1 MNIDIRFDFQRRE
14 RIGLLEAI
22 WGADKSVDQ
31 LKRLSEEVL
40 SKKEVVFITRITSE
54 KANCL
59 LERYQDARFYQDA
72 KCLIIGQNFKKFIT
86 TKKVGIVAGGSSDL
100 AVTLEAKLALEI
112 HGVSCKSFIDV
123 GVAGLH
129 RLMSQLEEI
138 NKYDV
143 LIVCAGMEGA
153 LATVVGGL
161 LPQPIIAVPISVGYG
176 VGKNGETA
184 LNSMLS
190 SCSPGIAVMNI
201 DNGYGAAMAALRLL
215 RVFPRKFFI
224 SYRFLVDFLSIN

>member
-1 MNIDIRFDFQRRE
+1 MNFDVNFDFQRRE
-14 RIGLLEAI
+14 RLGLIEAI
-22 WGADKSVDQ
+22 WGQDKSIDQ
-31 LKRLSEEVL
+31 LERLSQNVL
-40 SKKEVVFITRITSE
+40 SKNEVVFITRINSE
-54 KANCL
+54 KANYL
-59 LERYQDARFYQDA
+59 LDLYDDARFYEEA
-72 KCLIIGQNFKKFIT
+72 NCLIIGENLDKINT
-86 TKKVGIVAGGSSDL
+86 NKKVAIISGGSSDL
-100 AVTLEAKLALEI
+100 AVTLEAQLALEI
-112 HGVSCKSFIDV
+112 YGVNCQPFIDV

-161 LPQPIIAVPISVGYG
+161 LAQPIIAVPVSVGYG
-176 VGKNGETA
+176 VSKDGETA

-201 DNGYGAAMAALRLL
+201 DNGYGAAMAALRII
-215 RVFPRKFFI
+215 KSI
-224 SYRFLVDFLSIN
+224 S

>member
-1 MNIDIRFDFQRRE
+1 MNLDIRFDFQRRE
-14 RIGLLEAI
+14 RIGLIEAI
-22 WGADKSVDQ
+22 WGANKSINQ

-40 SKKEVVFITRITSE
+40 SKKEVVFITRINRE
-54 KANCL
+54 KANYL
-59 LERYQDARFYQDA
+59 LDLHKEGRYVEEAN
-72 KCLIIGQNFKKFIT
+72 CLIIGKNTSKFAT
-86 TKKVGIVAGGSSDL
+86 NKKVAIISGGSSDL
-100 AVTLEAKLALEI
+100 AVTLEAKLSLEI
-112 HGVSCKSFIDV
+112 YGITCQSFIDV

-129 RLMSQLEEI
+129 RLISQIEEI

-153 LATVVGGL
+153 LATVIGGL
-161 LPQPIIAVPISVGYG
+161 LPQPIIAVPVSVGYG

-201 DNGYGAAMAALRLL
+201 DNGFGAAMAAIRII
-215 RVFPRKFFI
+215 K
-224 SYRFLVDFLSIN
+224 SIT

>member
-1 MNIDIRFDFQRRE
+1 MNFDIKFDFQRRK
-14 RIGLLEAI
+14 RLGLIEAI
-22 WGADKSVDQ
+22 WGQDKSIDQ
-31 LKRLSEEVL
+31 LKRLSESVL
-40 SKKEVVFITRITSE
+40 SKNEVVFITRINSE
-54 KANCL
+54 KANYL
-59 LERYQDARFYQDA
+59 LGFFDDARFYEEA
-72 KCLIIGQNFKKFIT
+72 NCLIIGKNLNKINT
-86 TKKVGIVAGGSSDL
+86 NKKVAIISGGSSDL
-100 AVTLEAKLALEI
+100 AVTLEAQVALEI
-112 HGVSCKSFIDV
+112 YGVNFQSFIDV

-161 LPQPIIAVPISVGYG
+161 LSQPIIAVPVSVGYG
-176 VGKNGETA
+176 VSKDGKTA

-201 DNGYGAAMAALRLL
+201 DNGYGAAMAALRII
-215 RVFPRKFFI
+215 KSI
-224 SYRFLVDFLSIN
+224 S

>member
-1 MNIDIRFDFQRRE
+1 MNFDIRFDFQRRE
-14 RIGLLEAI
+14 RLGLIEAI
-22 WGADKSVDQ
+22 WGQDKSIDQ
-31 LKRLSEEVL
+31 LKRVSESVL
-40 SKKEVVFITRITSE
+40 NKNEVVFITRINSE
-54 KANCL
+54 KANYL
-59 LERYQDARFYQDA
+59 LDLYDDARFYEEA
-72 KCLIIGQNFKKFIT
+72 NCLIIGENLN
-86 TKKVGIVAGGSSDL
+86 KVNTNKRVAIISGGSSDL
-100 AVTLEAKLALEI
+100 AVTLEAKLTLEI
-112 HGVSCKSFIDV
+112 YGVNCQSFIDV

-161 LPQPIIAVPISVGYG
+161 LAQPIIAVPVSVGYG
-176 VGKNGETA
+176 ASKYGETA

-201 DNGYGAAMAALRLL
+201 DNGYGAAMAAIRII
-215 RVFPRKFFI
+215 K
-224 SYRFLVDFLSIN
+224 SMS